1 MPFVFILLLGWAMYA
16 ASAIMQGSLLV
27 MCLFWRSRQTRLQID
42 EFGNPID
49 SDGNAISQQSESTA
63 DGASVLE
70 NQPERRE
77 ALDEAPIVGVVGEG
91 EEEHG
96 HGHGHGHGDESTP
109 LLGNKSKIN
118 EKAADGMSGWLPSF
132 LRR

>member
-96 HGHGHGHGDESTP
+96 HESTP
-109 LLGNKSKIN
+109 LLRNKSKIN